1 MKTAEEIHKIFADQN
16 YTVLEIIKLAQS
28 DAYHCG
34 QMDGLEQADK
44 VVRKT
49 IGQVFGTGVES
60 GEEL

>member
-1 MKTAEEIHKIFADQN
+1 MKTIDEWAAVWGNDLRPLIEA
-16 YTVLEIIKLAQS
+16 VQS

-49 IGQVFGTGVES
+49 IGQVFGTRVES